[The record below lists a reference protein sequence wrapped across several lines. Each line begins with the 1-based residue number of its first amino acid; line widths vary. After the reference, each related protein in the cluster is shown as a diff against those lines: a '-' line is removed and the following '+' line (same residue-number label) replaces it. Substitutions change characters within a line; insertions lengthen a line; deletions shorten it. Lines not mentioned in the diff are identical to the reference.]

1 MDERIGHAG
10 TKHRKTASLLAHAL
24 AARLTARVRRPSRPQ
39 LRPTIFV
46 AVRRG
51 EDPDWKSVVAR
62 SV

>member
-1 MDERIGHAG
+1 MAERG
-10 TKHRKTASLLAHAL
+10 TGGTQRREMASLLAQSLVTRL
-24 AARLTARVRRPSRPQ
+24 ATRVRRPQSSQ